1 MRTPEYENQ
10 GDIGEDEGVNYER
23 AMEIALEQA
32 HFSSKASGDVP
43 VGAVVLDEVGRLV
56 GIGSNRR
63 ELLSDPVGH
72 AEIVAI
78 KSAARA
84 LGKWRLDGCTLVVTL
99 EPCAM
104 CAGAIQQS
112 RISRVVFGAFDEKA
126 GAVGSSIDI
135 LRDPRALQKVEVVS
149 GLMKEEC
156 ARLLGDFFKERR
168 A

>member
-1 MRTPEYENQ
+1 MKRNE
-10 GDIGEDEGVNYER
+10 IGEDVSVNHQK

-32 HFSSKASGDVP
+32 LFSSKASGDVP
-43 VGAVVLDEVGRLV
+43 VGAVVLDEIGRLV

-104 CAGAIQQS
+104 CAGAIAQS
-112 RISRVVFGAFDEKA
+112 RISRLVFGAFDEKA
-126 GAVGSSIDI
+126 GAVGSLMDV
-135 LRDPRALQKVEVVS
+135 LRDPRALQKVEVIS
-149 GLMKEEC
+149 GVMQDEC
-156 ARLLGDFFKERR
+156 AKVLSDFFKERR
-168 A
+168 V